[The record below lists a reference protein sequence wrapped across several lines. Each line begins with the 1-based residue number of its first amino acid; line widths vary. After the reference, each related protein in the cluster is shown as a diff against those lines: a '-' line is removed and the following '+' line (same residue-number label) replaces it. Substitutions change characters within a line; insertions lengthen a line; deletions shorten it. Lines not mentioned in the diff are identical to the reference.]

1 MRLARLF
8 TYVRVTA
15 RSRQTQYEAS
25 IPLSRVYTCYAAL
38 ADKLYGPEQ
47 RWRGFRAPGLL
58 RFVKEEPGLLSPTNG
73 GPRAYINVEGAQQ
86 QHLAALGLHC

>member
-1 MRLARLF
+1 MPVPL
-8 TYVRVTA
+8 
-15 RSRQTQYEAS
+15 QYEVS

-73 GPRAYINVEGAQQ
+73 GPRAYINVEGA
-86 QHLAALGLHC
+86 LLLEAAAPGVHHCTGTDSSDAL